1 MKKLMT
7 MTRQFRDDENGAAM
21 VEYTVLLGI
30 ITAATIAMII
40 LVGTWVT
47 GQWTYLE
54 GQLPTTPTPT
64 PPAGP

>member
-30 ITAATIAMII
+30 ITVAVIATVV
-40 LVGTWVT
+40 LVGTWV
-47 GQWTYLE
+47 GNQWTTLNTR
-54 GQLPTTPTPT
+54 LT
-64 PPAGP
+64 AAA